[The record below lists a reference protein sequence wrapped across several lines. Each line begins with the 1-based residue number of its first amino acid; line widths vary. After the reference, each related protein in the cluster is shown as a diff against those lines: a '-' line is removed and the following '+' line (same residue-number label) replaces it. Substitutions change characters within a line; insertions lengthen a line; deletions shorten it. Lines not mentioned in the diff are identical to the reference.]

1 MGSRAKFSDRE
12 KRCFQRR
19 PRAGVRAFQTRSTL
33 QRFLIV
39 CEGEETEPNYF
50 RAIGGT
56 LPTHLV
62 DVEVVGEGAN
72 TLSLVRRAQDLRDQ
86 RAKGDY
92 PFDQVWVV
100 FDRDSFDRDSFD
112 NAVHMGEADGIGCAW
127 SNEAFELWYILHFED
142 RQTGMRRT
150 EYKKKLS
157 KYLGVRYR
165 KNATDMYG
173 QLAAKGAPVVAARRA
188 ERLEENRIGDGTT
201 PSLANPCTT
210 VYKLVDELRKFDVQ
224 PKAN

>member
-1 MGSRAKFSDRE
+1 MD
-12 KRCFQRR
+12 
-19 PRAGVRAFQTRSTL
+19 
-33 QRFLIV
+33 
-39 CEGEETEPNYF
+39 
-50 RAIGGT
+50 
-56 LPTHLV
+56 
-62 DVEVVGEGAN
+62 VVGEGAN

-100 FDRDSFDRDSFD
+100 FDRDSFDRDNFD
-112 NAVHMGEADGIGCAW
+112 NAIHMAEADEIGCAW

-157 KYLGVRYR
+157 KYLGVHYR
-165 KNATDMYG
+165 KNATDMHE
-173 QLAAKGAPVVAARRA
+173 QLAARGNPVVAAKRA
-188 ERLEENRIGDGTT
+188 KRLEESRIDDGIT

-210 VYKLVDELRKFDVQ
+210 VYKLVDELRKFEV
-224 PKAN
+224 PLKET